1 MRKTLFRWALRLIGP
16 ALFVLFLMRTD
27 VNAIVASLRDVQW
40 LPVAIS
46 LGLMPF
52 FIIVK
57 AWRWR
62 IILLELGLQPPSV
75 WTLSRIYTV
84 GLFLGGTT
92 PGQSGDFVKALY
104 LRNTERKM
112 PSLLFSIFVERLC
125 DVAAMA
131 VMAFIGISALATSLD
146 AQSRITVQAT
156 TTIVA
161 IAIFVMLP
169 VLLIRRSRDYVFLIG
184 RKVLPQRFRQRYD
197 GITQQFDALDVGFS
211 PAVRLV
217 VATMGSALSTA
228 IRIWLLFVAMNV
240 GRVTLSAILGAT
252 GQISLLQALPISVS
266 GIGIRDAVLVG
277 LLRTYAYPDAYA
289 LALSGLFLL
298 INVQHII
305 VGFLFSLRYPIPSEG
320 TVSDA

>member
-16 ALFVLFLMRTD
+16 ALFVIFLMRTD
-27 VNAIVASLRDVQW
+27 VNAIVASLGAVQW
-40 LPVAIS
+40 LPVTLS

-52 FIIVK
+52 FLMVK

-62 IILLELGLQPPSV
+62 IILVELGLQPPSV

-104 LRNTERKM
+104 LRSSERKM

-131 VMAFIGISALATSLD
+131 VLAFIGLSALATSLD
-146 AQSRITVQAT
+146 AQSRVTVQVT
-156 TTIVA
+156 TTLVA
-161 IAIFVMLP
+161 LVIFVMLP
-169 VLLIRRSRDYVFLIG
+169 VLLIRRSRDVAFGVG
-184 RKVLPQRFRQRYD
+184 RRFLPQRFRERYD
-197 GITQQFDALDVGFS
+197 GITQQFDALDIGFS

-217 VATMGSALSTA
+217 VATMGSAISTA

-240 GRVTLSAILGAT
+240 GRVTISAILGAT

-277 LLRTYAYPDAYA
+277 LLRAYEYPDAYA

-305 VGFLFSLRYPIPSEG
+305 VGFLFSLWYPIPSES
-320 TVSDA
+320 TVGDA

>member
-1 MRKTLFRWALRLIGP
+1 MQKTAVRWALRLIGP
-16 ALFVLFLMRTD
+16 ALFILFLWRTD
-27 VNAIVASLRDVQW
+27 VNAIVTSLQGVLW
-40 LPVAIS
+40 FPVVIS
-46 LGLMPF
+46 LALMPF
-52 FIIVK
+52 FIVVK

-62 IILLELGLQPPSV
+62 IILHELGLQPPSV

-104 LRNTERKM
+104 LRDQTRSM

-131 VMAFIGISALATSLD
+131 VMAFIGLSALAGNLAANTRVTI
-146 AQSRITVQAT
+146 QTT

-161 IAIFVMLP
+161 VVIFALLPMLL
-169 VLLIRRSRDYVFLIG
+169 VRRSREYLFGTIRLLVPSGF
-184 RKVLPQRFRQRYD
+184 KPRYD
-197 GITQQFDALDVGFS
+197 AITGQFAALDIS
-211 PAVRLV
+211 LRPALQLV

-228 IRIWLLFVAMNV
+228 VRIWLLFAAMQV
-240 GRVTLSAILGAT
+240 GRVSLSAILGAT

-266 GIGIRDAVLVG
+266 GIGIRDAVLVA
-277 LLRTYAYPDAYA
+277 LLRTYDYPDALA

-298 INVQHII
+298 INVEHII
-305 VGFLFSLRYPIPSEG
+305 VGFLFSLRYPIPTEDPARAS
-320 TVSDA
+320 

>member
-1 MRKTLFRWALRLIGP
+1 MQKSLLRWTLRLIGP
-16 ALFVLFLMRTD
+16 VLFVLFLWRTD
-27 VNAIVASLRDVQW
+27 IDAIVLSLRDVQW
-40 LPVAIS
+40 VPVAVS
-46 LGLMPF
+46 LGLMPI
-52 FIIVK
+52 FIVVK

-62 IILLELGLQPPSV
+62 IILAELGLNPPSI

-104 LRNTERKM
+104 LRNSHRKM

-131 VMAFIGISALATSLD
+131 VMAFIGLSALAANFD
-146 AQSRITVQAT
+146 AQTRMTLQT
-156 TTIVA
+156 TTTLVA
-161 IAIFVMLP
+161 LVIFALLP
-169 VLLIRRSRDYVFLIG
+169 ILLIRKSRELLFGVLRRLI
-184 RKVLPQRFRQRYD
+184 PQRFRPKYD
-197 GITQQFDALDVGFS
+197 AITGQFNALDIGMK

-217 VATMGSALSTA
+217 LATMGSALSTA
-228 IRIWLLFVAMNV
+228 VRIWLLFAAMNIA
-240 GRVTLSAILGAT
+240 RVSLSAILGAT

-266 GIGIRDAVLVG
+266 GIGIRDVVLVA
-277 LLRTYAYPDAYA
+277 LLRTYDYPDAYA

-305 VGFLFSLRYPIPSEG
+305 VGFLFSLRFPIPSENVNG
-320 TVSDA
+320 DA

>member
-16 ALFVLFLMRTD
+16 ALFVVFLWRTD

-62 IILLELGLQPPSV
+62 IILLELGLQPPSI

-131 VMAFIGISALATSLD
+131 VMAFIGLSALAESLD

-184 RKVLPQRFRQRYD
+184 RRILPQRFHQRYD

-211 PAVRLV
+211 PAARLV

-320 TVSDA
+320 TVGDA

>member
-1 MRKTLFRWALRLIGP
+1 MRKSLLRWALRLIGP
-16 ALFVLFLMRTD
+16 VLFGLFLWRTD
-27 VNAIVASLRDVQW
+27 VHAIMTSLREVQW
-40 LPVAIS
+40 LPVIVS

-62 IILLELGLQPPSV
+62 IILVELGLNPPSV

-131 VMAFIGISALATSLD
+131 VMAFIGLTALAANLD
-146 AQSRITVQAT
+146 AQTRTTIQT
-156 TTIVA
+156 TTTLVA
-161 IAIFVMLP
+161 LVIFGMLP
-169 VLLIRRSRDYVFLIG
+169 VLLIRRSRELLFGVMRRL
-184 RKVLPQRFRQRYD
+184 VPHRFESRYD
-197 GITQQFDALDVGFS
+197 GITGQFSALNIGLQ
-211 PAVRLV
+211 PALRLV
-217 VATMGSALSTA
+217 IATVGSALSTA
-228 IRIWLLFVAMNV
+228 VRIWLLFAAMDVA
-240 GRVTLSAILGAT
+240 RVSLSAILGAT

-266 GIGIRDAVLVG
+266 GIGIRDAVLVA
-277 LLRTYAYPDAYA
+277 LLRTYEYPDAYA

-298 INVQHII
+298 INVEHII
-305 VGFLFSLRYPIPSEG
+305 VGFLFSLRFPIPSENVNG
-320 TVSDA
+320 DS